1 MIKKKRATW
10 HSWHK
15 NGTTHPKKV
24 QTAETLRYQSNSL
37 SFRGLMGDT
46 VFGTTFPFFASLF
59 LYRLLIFK
67 LFVTS

>member
-1 MIKKKRATW
+1 
-10 HSWHK
+10 
-15 NGTTHPKKV
+15 
-24 QTAETLRYQSNSL
+24 
-37 SFRGLMGDT
+37 MGDT